1 MPPKRNAPNTVPQT
15 TPKNLTK
22 VTSNA
27 SSNPESAAG
36 LNLEQGMM
44 VNHQKF
50 GNGIVENLDNGKA
63 TINFQNIGNK
73 QLLLKFAKLT
83 IIK

>member
-1 MPPKRNAPNTVPQT
+1 MPAKKNPPPKVAHS

-22 VTSNA
+22 INKAAPPTQG
-27 SSNPESAAG
+27 SAND
-36 LNLEQGMM
+36 LNLEKGMM

-50 GNGIVENLDNGKA
+50 GNGIIETIESGKA

-73 QLLLKFAKLT
+73 QLLLKFAKLS
-83 IIK
+83 IVK

>member
-1 MPPKRNAPNTVPQT
+1 MPPKRNAPVTVPQT

-22 VTSNA
+22 VSNTTTVA
-27 SSNPESAAG
+27 VESAAG
-36 LNLEQGMM
+36 LNLEKGMM

-50 GNGIVENLDNGKA
+50 GNGIIENIENGKA

>member
-1 MPPKRNAPNTVPQT
+1 MPPKKNPTAKTVHT

-22 VTSNA
+22 VSN
-27 SSNPESAAG
+27 SVTTKVDSAAS
-36 LNLEQGMM
+36 LKLEQGMM

-50 GNGIVENLDNGKA
+50 GNGIIENLENGKA
-63 TINFQNIGNK
+63 TINFQNVGNK

>member
-1 MPPKRNAPNTVPQT
+1 
-15 TPKNLTK
+15 
-22 VTSNA
+22 
-27 SSNPESAAG
+27 
-36 LNLEQGMM
+36 M

-50 GNGIVENLDNGKA
+50 GNGIIENLDNGKA
-63 TINFQNIGNK
+63 TINFQNIGIK

>member
-1 MPPKRNAPNTVPQT
+1 MTKISNTPSATPQG
-15 TPKNLTK
+15 
-22 VTSNA
+22 
-27 SSNPESAAG
+27 SAND
-36 LNLEQGMM
+36 LDLKKGMM

-50 GNGIVENLDNGKA
+50 GNGVIEEIDNGKA

-73 QLLLKFAKLT
+73 QLLLKFAKLS